1 MNEKIQPLRAK
12 IRKNDEGAFFGY
24 IEADRSTGEVFHAAT
39 LPGVVKSLFA
49 AGVRQM
55 FPMKS
60 TMACEEWESVP
71 GLIYEERYL
80 AAKAGLEAAL
90 ELEEP
95 DEAKLR
101 QATMFLLAAYDNDY
115 RRVCAELA
123 RHGVRTSIADV
134 TLIHRETVLSAL
146 LASCAATR

>member
-1 MNEKIQPLRAK
+1 MNEKIQPLRAR
-12 IRKNDEGAFFGY
+12 IRKNDGVFYGY
-24 IEADRSTGEVFHAAT
+24 IEAKHSAGAVLNSPT
-39 LPGVVKSLFA
+39 LPGIVKSLFA
-49 AGVRQM
+49 VGVREM
-55 FPMKS
+55 FPSKD
-60 TMACEEWESVP
+60 TMACEVWESVP
-71 GLIYEERYL
+71 RLIYEERYL

-115 RRVCAELA
+115 RRVCAEFA

-146 LASCAATR
+146 LASSAATR